1 MRPCNPLILARQ
13 EPVRGTAVAETGARL
28 RRRTVLLGGAGA
40 VALLHAPAV
49 LGQAKSKY
57 AGTTIQGAAF
67 SLPFHEYLRKYF
79 PEFEESTGI
88 KIAFDI
94 QAFPVYN
101 QRMDLELSTRGST
114 YDVINVT
121 FIYQNRWI
129 GAGWVSNLDEF
140 TSDANAT
147 PPDWDPADF
156 VPGVQ
161 ASMRDPKGHTYA
173 YATEAGAMILGAAR
187 GDLIEKAG
195 LQLPT
200 TFEEVIKVCEAV
212 HNKEGVAAWTADK
225 LHHWNWIPF
234 LMGMGGAVFKDAPQN
249 LTPTL
254 DTPTAAQAAQWYADL
269 LTRFGP
275 DGVLSYT
282 DDQSM
287 QSQLSGRANLRSQAI
302 TWQLPL
308 GRNPDSTV
316 KNTVRYGLIPAGP
329 KGAFPGVACHG
340 FGIPA
345 GSKKKGAAWE
355 FIKWALS
362 KEMLNRIVKEHGYA
376 SVCRRS
382 VIDSTAFHEA
392 LTINGQDVATLY
404 KQTLERAGQAGY
416 MKYRTVPVY
425 PQVGDKINRAIE
437 AIATKQLDAAGALK
451 QAQAQAIDD
460 IKKAGISIDL

>member
-1 MRPCNPLILARQ
+1 MIRSRPS
-13 EPVRGTAVAETGARL
+13 
-28 RRRTVLLGGAGA
+28 RRTLLLATGGA
-40 VALLHAPAV
+40 VVTLRAPVV

-57 AGTTIQGAAF
+57 AGTTLKGAAF

-79 PEFEESTGI
+79 PEFEDKTGI

-94 QAFPVYN
+94 QAFPIYN

-129 GAGWVSNLDEF
+129 GAGWCTDLDEF
-140 TSDANAT
+140 TGDANVTA
-147 PPDWDPADF
+147 PDWDPGDF

-161 ASMRDPKGHTYA
+161 TSMRDQKGHTYA
-173 YATEAGAMILGAAR
+173 YGIEAGAMILGAAR
-187 GDLIEKAG
+187 ADLIEKAG
-195 LQLPT
+195 LKMPE
-200 TFEEVIKVCEAV
+200 TFDDVMKVCEAV
-212 HNKEGVAAWTADK
+212 HNKDGVAAWTADK
-225 LHHWNWIPF
+225 LHHWNWIPY
-234 LMGMGGAVFKDAPQN
+234 LMGMGGAVFKDPPKN

-254 DTPTAAQAAQWYADL
+254 NTPVAAQAAQWYADL

-282 DDQSM
+282 DDQAM
-287 QSQLSGRANLRSQAI
+287 QSQLSGRANMRSQAI

-308 GRNPDSTV
+308 GKNPESTV
-316 KNTVRYGLIPAGP
+316 KGTVRYALLPTGP
-329 KGAFPGVACHG
+329 KGAYPGVACHG

-345 GSKKKGAAWE
+345 GSKQKGAAWE

-362 KEMLNRIVKEHGYA
+362 KEMLNRIVKEHGYP

-382 VIDSTAFHEA
+382 VIDSPAFHEG
-392 LTINGQDVATLY
+392 LTVNGQDVAALY
-404 KQTLERAGQAGY
+404 LQTLERAGQGGY
-416 MKYRTVPVY
+416 MKYRTTPVY

-437 AIATKQLDAAGALK
+437 AIATKQLDPSAALK
-451 QAQAQAIDD
+451 QAEAQAIDD
-460 IKKAGISIDL
+460 IKKAGIPVEQ

>member
-1 MRPCNPLILARQ
+1 MKSRPTRRAVLA
-13 EPVRGTAVAETGARL
+13 A
-28 RRRTVLLGGAGA
+28 GAGGTI
-40 VALLHAPAV
+40 LFRAPSL
-49 LGQAKSKY
+49 LGQAKSKFSG
-57 AGTTIQGAAF
+57 ATIRGAAF

-79 PEFEESTGI
+79 PEFEDRTGI
-88 KIAFDI
+88 KITFDI

-114 YDVINVT
+114 YDLINVT

-140 TSDANAT
+140 TTDANAT

-161 ASMRDPKGHTYA
+161 ASMRDAKGKTYA
-173 YATEAGAMILGAAR
+173 YGIEAGAMILGAAR

-195 LQLPT
+195 LKLPT
-200 TFEEVIKVCEAV
+200 NFDEMVKVCEAV

-225 LHHWNWIPF
+225 LHHWNWIPY
-234 LMGMGGAVFKDAPQN
+234 LMGMGGGVFKDPPQN

-254 DTPTAAQAAQWYADL
+254 DTAVAAQAAQWYADL

-282 DDQSM
+282 DDQAM
-287 QSQLSGRANLRSQAI
+287 QSQLSGRANMRSQAI

-308 GRNPDSTV
+308 GKNPESTI
-316 KNTVRYGLIPAGP
+316 KDRVRYGLIPAGP
-329 KGAFPGVACHG
+329 NGAFPGVACHG
-340 FGIPA
+340 FGIPT
-345 GSKKKGAAWE
+345 GSKQRSAAWE

-362 KEMLNRIVKEHGYA
+362 KEMLERLVKEHGYP

-382 VIDSTAFHEA
+382 VIDSAAFHEA
-392 LTINGQDVATLY
+392 LTVNDQDLATLY

-437 AIATKQLDAAGALK
+437 AIATKQLDASSALK
-451 QAQAQAIDD
+451 QAQAQAIED
-460 IKKAGISIDL
+460 IKKAGLRVDL